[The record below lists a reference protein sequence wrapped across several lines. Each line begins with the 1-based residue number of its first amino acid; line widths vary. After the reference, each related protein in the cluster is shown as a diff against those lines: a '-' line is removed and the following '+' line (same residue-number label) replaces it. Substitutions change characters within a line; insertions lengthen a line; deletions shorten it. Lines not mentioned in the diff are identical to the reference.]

1 MVLRFEISN
10 ENFAVKKK
18 IHNRRLGKM
27 RVSFHVALHWKM
39 HFDTHKQREGD
50 SMETYKLEARQKNGT
65 HGDAEPPRQ

>member
-1 MVLRFEISN
+1 MRFEISN

-50 SMETYKLEARQKNGT
+50 SMETYKFEARQKNGT